1 MEQLMIEQQQAEQA
15 LETIEFGG
23 VVWTLSKPSASNPED
38 WEGCANERDIRVH
51 LYPNERYWNWQCN
64 FKELRGKHELLSSL
78 ASGLVY
84 SREEAMQAAIDASSR
99 VKDYL
104 VELVEALGKLGAITD
119 GSEYR
124 RGFKAGQVDFKAKVL
139 DL

>member
-23 VVWTLSKPSASNPED
+23 VVWTLRKPSAINPEE
-38 WEGCANERDIRVH
+38 WEGCANERQIRVH
-51 LYPNERYWNWQCN
+51 LYPNERYWKWQCE
-64 FKELRGKHELLSSL
+64 FKELEGKHELLTSR
-78 ASGLVY
+78 ASCLVY

-104 VELVEALGKLGAITD
+104 VELVEVLGRLGAITE
-119 GSEYR
+119 SEYQ
-124 RGFKAGQVDFKAKVL
+124 RGFKAGQVDLKAKVL